1 VPRLV
6 VDPESVEGRIRAALR
21 QIKPHQ
27 EQPRDRYLLVSLID
41 EMAKLGLVDY
51 HGTVFELYQV

>member
-1 VPRLV
+1 MKI
-6 VDPESVEGRIRAALR
+6 DPESIEGRIRIALR
-21 QIKPHQ
+21 KSKPQQ

-51 HGTVFELYQV
+51 HGTVVELYQV